1 MIPSSSALVSL
12 KPARQAALQAIM
24 TVEEARQRGARL
36 PSMPHVRTF
45 LRLLTGCSRI
55 NSDVARRIP
64 GLHRDPKDRLSSLK
78 QVEEAL
84 DMLISSHGEY
94 CPLPLT
100 MDVQAELF
108 PEVLHTRTVRRLKRQ
123 DFAFTRKM
131 RREARQ
137 VEQSWLLRQNL
148 LGQAVTELNFQS
160 PETVCTW
167 YTRWSDEFDAAEL
180 AAPFWRW
187 QSRFA
192 SLKEL
197 DWLRISGEPLYAVMY
212 EIPLLSGKHLSIF
225 VLLNAGRCQIS
236 WLIGVVYEVALFSA
250 LETAAQALP
259 GSTGTDFRCR
269 GGRAGGT

>member
-64 GLHRDPKDRLSSLK
+64 GLHCDPKDRLSSLK

-148 LGQAVTELNFQS
+148 LD
-160 PETVCTW
+160 
-167 YTRWSDEFDAAEL
+167 R
-180 AAPFWRW
+180 
-187 QSRFA
+187 
-192 SLKEL
+192 
-197 DWLRISGEPLYAVMY
+197 
-212 EIPLLSGKHLSIF
+212 LSQ
-225 VLLNAGRCQIS
+225 N
-236 WLIGVVYEVALFSA
+236 
-250 LETAAQALP
+250 
-259 GSTGTDFRCR
+259 
-269 GGRAGGT
+269 

>member
-1 MIPSSSALVSL
+1 
-12 KPARQAALQAIM
+12 
-24 TVEEARQRGARL
+24 
-36 PSMPHVRTF
+36 
-45 LRLLTGCSRI
+45 
-55 NSDVARRIP
+55 
-64 GLHRDPKDRLSSLK
+64 
-78 QVEEAL
+78 
-84 DMLISSHGEY
+84 MLISSHGEY

-212 EIPLLSGKHLSIF
+212 EIPLIVRETPEHIRVAERWQVPNKLADRSG
-225 VLLNAGRCQIS
+225 V
-236 WLIGVVYEVALFSA
+236 
-250 LETAAQALP
+250 
-259 GSTGTDFRCR
+259 
-269 GGRAGGT
+269 

>member
-84 DMLISSHGEY
+84 EMLISSHGEY

-108 PEVLHTRTVRRLKRQ
+108 P
-123 DFAFTRKM
+123 
-131 RREARQ
+131 
-137 VEQSWLLRQNL
+137 
-148 LGQAVTELNFQS
+148 
-160 PETVCTW
+160 
-167 YTRWSDEFDAAEL
+167 
-180 AAPFWRW
+180 
-187 QSRFA
+187 
-192 SLKEL
+192 
-197 DWLRISGEPLYAVMY
+197 
-212 EIPLLSGKHLSIF
+212 
-225 VLLNAGRCQIS
+225 
-236 WLIGVVYEVALFSA
+236 VY
-250 LETAAQALP
+250 
-259 GSTGTDFRCR
+259 GSTTYCNFYSHVKYSPLASSVRVIYVAFCCYTAPDIQPFFD
-269 GGRAGGT
+269 

>member
-55 NSDVARRIP
+55 NSDVARRILAFTVIQRP
-64 GLHRDPKDRLSSLK
+64 PFQPETGGRGAGYAYLQPR
-78 QVEEAL
+78 
-84 DMLISSHGEY
+84 EY

-187 QSRFA
+187 QSRFT

-212 EIPLLSGKHLSIF
+212 EIPLIVRETPEHIRVAERWQVPNKLADRSG
-225 VLLNAGRCQIS
+225 V
-236 WLIGVVYEVALFSA
+236 
-250 LETAAQALP
+250 
-259 GSTGTDFRCR
+259 
-269 GGRAGGT
+269 